1 MIRSPIVS
9 IRRGD
14 ITGTSFCFLS
24 LLKVIISE
32 GFISSPTKPPSR
44 RHVPGMTST
53 NEVLNASI
61 QYFSLNFQFHA
72 LTILI

>member
-9 IRRGD
+9 IRSGD
-14 ITGTSFCFLS
+14 VTGISLCF
-24 LLKVIISE
+24 IISE
-32 GFISSPTKPPSR
+32 GLIRSAPPTRPSR
-44 RHVPGMTST
+44 RHVPRMTST

-61 QYFSLNFQFHA
+61 QYISRNFQFHA

>member
-32 GFISSPTKPPSR
+32 GLISSSLTPPSR
-44 RHVPGMTST
+44 HHVSGMTST
-53 NEVLNASI
+53 NEVLNPSI
-61 QYFSLNFQFHA
+61 
-72 LTILI
+72 

>member
-9 IRRGD
+9 IRRRD

-24 LLKVIISE
+24 LLKIIISE
-32 GFISSPTKPPSR
+32 GLISSPPNTSSR
-44 RHVPGMTST
+44 HDVAGVTST